1 MAISGSHT
9 LAGIQNKSF
18 PDLTKANIRGRAE
31 LLAPRNSLYKSA
43 YSNSSR
49 NGEMNI
55 KEKFVRACE
64 NGDYSTVH
72 QILRDDPKF
81 NIDVTNQLGRTA
93 MQLAIENEHLE
104 VVTHLLSQCDG
115 QKMREAILL
124 AIYLGHVQIA
134 EACLRHPKF
143 KILSERRAITADEES
158 FWHTPSSDDAQFS
171 PDITPLI
178 LAAQYNRT
186 EIVQLLLIGGDR
198 ITKPHDYH
206 CKCLQC
212 HHKFKF
218 DSLRHAQSR
227 LNAYRGLASESY
239 ISLVSVDPI
248 LTAFE
253 LGRELRDLSAKEKY
267 FKNEYM
273 NLADQ
278 LSAYAVKLLDKVR
291 GHRELDCVLGKTG
304 KESEEKYLLLARLYL
319 AIKYEEKPFVAHSN
333 CQQKLVEIWHSQ
345 IRNLFKLN
353 PLLIL
358 LLIILYIF
366 ILPFACVIYIL
377 TSWSNYTNKLQR
389 FLQQPCIKFIGH
401 IISYAIFIV
410 LIIVSSLLF
419 ASELKNQS
427 KRLSTLHPNISLAL
441 NQSITNANNS
451 SAIKDCDIYPDD
463 DLYFRANKPTW
474 IDITISVFVV
484 GFLWHEIKQAYNDGL
499 QDYFLSW
506 NNIVDSCMNI
516 LYLSSFALKYYV
528 IYQVIHATKKLSDNA
543 FESKIENI
551 CSLSKSDQL
560 DIYRTFYWL
569 NADRYYWVSLD
580 PINVAEGL
588 FAIANIFS
596 FSRICFL
603 LPAFQ
608 HLGPLQISLGRMMS
622 DIGKFIII
630 FLIIFCGFMFGLN
643 NLFWYYKKSV
653 RAKVELE
660 THPSDENLAA
670 EKSFGTMPTTFK
682 TVFWSLFGLAEKEA
696 VELGDYDKRF
706 TEIVGYLIY
715 GAFNIA
721 NVIVLLNMLIAMMSK
736 SYETIEEH
744 ADVEWKFARSGTLPV
759 PFNIIPTPKSVY
771 YLFRR
776 IFSCIKR
783 LKASNRE
790 SSHSNDTNNTLPP
803 TNQTGGA
810 ARRTPNLGRNG
821 IPTVTS
827 RQITNVNLSDANN
840 YRAREGSFDINQ
852 TLTYRKVVNRVIKR
866 FLLNKQ
872 REEQEEIREG
882 DFEEL
887 KQDIQMLR
895 IELLHRLDETRD
907 NLYKNSALLNEGVV
921 VVGELVSNF
930 MNDKNSLDK
939 NFDLFKKSF
948 YARTDSGVESTAS
961 TFNTTS
967 TTNINQS
974 IHTSKLNANSKAVS
988 NFSFNNQQESDIN
1001 PIDAVKH
1008 ICAAHI
1014 KLSNIAEGDENLNK
1028 TLKYI
1033 DDDAEEDVQT
1043 RHATVDVSKTNDEV
1057 VSSKY

>member
-1 MAISGSHT
+1 MKYTKKNKQILFGDLIIFSLIST
-9 LAGIQNKSF
+9 EPVREILELAEPVPMSLERSQLELERLQQREEATMTELRVFLRHIF
-18 PDLTKANIRGRAE
+18 PDLTKVNIRGRAE
-31 LLAPRNSLYKSA
+31 LLGPRNSLYKSA

-49 NGEMNI
+49 NGEINI
-55 KEKFVRACE
+55 NEKFVRACE

-72 QILRDDPKF
+72 QILRDNPKF

-143 KILSERRAITADEES
+143 KILSERRAITADEEA

-186 EIVQLLLIGGDR
+186 EIVQLLLLGGDR

-319 AIKYEEKPFVAHSN
+319 AIKYAEKPFVAHSN

-419 ASELKNQS
+419 ASELKKQS
-427 KRLSTLHPNISLAL
+427 THLSHYKNISFAL
-441 NQSITNANNS
+441 NQSLTNAKDL
-451 SAIKDCDIYPDD
+451 SATGGDCDIYPND
-463 DLYFRANKPTW
+463 DLVFRAHKPTW

-528 IYQVIHATKKLSDNA
+528 IYQV
-543 FESKIENI
+543 
-551 CSLSKSDQL
+551 
-560 DIYRTFYWL
+560 R
-569 NADRYYWVSLD
+569 
-580 PINVAEGL
+580 
-588 FAIANIFS
+588 
-596 FSRICFL
+596 
-603 LPAFQ
+603 
-608 HLGPLQISLGRMMS
+608 
-622 DIGKFIII
+622 
-630 FLIIFCGFMFGLN
+630 N
-643 NLFWYYKKSV
+643 NL
-653 RAKVELE
+653 R
-660 THPSDENLAA
+660 
-670 EKSFGTMPTTFK
+670 
-682 TVFWSLFGLAEKEA
+682 
-696 VELGDYDKRF
+696 
-706 TEIVGYLIY
+706 
-715 GAFNIA
+715 
-721 NVIVLLNMLIAMMSK
+721 
-736 SYETIEEH
+736 
-744 ADVEWKFARSGTLPV
+744 
-759 PFNIIPTPKSVY
+759 
-771 YLFRR
+771 
-776 IFSCIKR
+776 
-783 LKASNRE
+783 
-790 SSHSNDTNNTLPP
+790 
-803 TNQTGGA
+803 
-810 ARRTPNLGRNG
+810 
-821 IPTVTS
+821 
-827 RQITNVNLSDANN
+827 
-840 YRAREGSFDINQ
+840 
-852 TLTYRKVVNRVIKR
+852 
-866 FLLNKQ
+866 
-872 REEQEEIREG
+872 
-882 DFEEL
+882 
-887 KQDIQMLR
+887 
-895 IELLHRLDETRD
+895 
-907 NLYKNSALLNEGVV
+907 
-921 VVGELVSNF
+921 
-930 MNDKNSLDK
+930 
-939 NFDLFKKSF
+939 
-948 YARTDSGVESTAS
+948 
-961 TFNTTS
+961 
-967 TTNINQS
+967 
-974 IHTSKLNANSKAVS
+974 
-988 NFSFNNQQESDIN
+988 
-1001 PIDAVKH
+1001 
-1008 ICAAHI
+1008 
-1014 KLSNIAEGDENLNK
+1014 
-1028 TLKYI
+1028 
-1033 DDDAEEDVQT
+1033 
-1043 RHATVDVSKTNDEV
+1043 
-1057 VSSKY
+1057 

>member
-1 MAISGSHT
+1 MATNGSNT
-9 LAGIQNKSF
+9 PTGIQNRSF
-18 PDLTKANIRGRAE
+18 PDLTKVNIRGRAE
-31 LLAPRNSLYKSA
+31 LLGPRNSLYKSA

-49 NGEMNI
+49 NGEINI
-55 KEKFVRACE
+55 NEKFVRACE

-72 QILRDDPKF
+72 QILRDNPKF

-143 KILSERRAITADEES
+143 KILSERRAITADEEA

-186 EIVQLLLIGGDR
+186 EIVQLLLLGGDR

-319 AIKYEEKPFVAHSN
+319 AIKYAEKPFVAHSN

-419 ASELKNQS
+419 ASELKKQS
-427 KRLSTLHPNISLAL
+427 THLSHYKNISFAL
-441 NQSITNANNS
+441 NQSLTNAKDL
-451 SAIKDCDIYPDD
+451 SATGGDCDIYPND
-463 DLYFRANKPTW
+463 DLVFRAHKPTW

-528 IYQVIHATKKLSDNA
+528 IYQV
-543 FESKIENI
+543 
-551 CSLSKSDQL
+551 
-560 DIYRTFYWL
+560 R
-569 NADRYYWVSLD
+569 
-580 PINVAEGL
+580 
-588 FAIANIFS
+588 
-596 FSRICFL
+596 
-603 LPAFQ
+603 
-608 HLGPLQISLGRMMS
+608 
-622 DIGKFIII
+622 
-630 FLIIFCGFMFGLN
+630 N
-643 NLFWYYKKSV
+643 NL
-653 RAKVELE
+653 R
-660 THPSDENLAA
+660 
-670 EKSFGTMPTTFK
+670 
-682 TVFWSLFGLAEKEA
+682 
-696 VELGDYDKRF
+696 
-706 TEIVGYLIY
+706 
-715 GAFNIA
+715 
-721 NVIVLLNMLIAMMSK
+721 
-736 SYETIEEH
+736 
-744 ADVEWKFARSGTLPV
+744 
-759 PFNIIPTPKSVY
+759 
-771 YLFRR
+771 
-776 IFSCIKR
+776 
-783 LKASNRE
+783 
-790 SSHSNDTNNTLPP
+790 
-803 TNQTGGA
+803 
-810 ARRTPNLGRNG
+810 
-821 IPTVTS
+821 
-827 RQITNVNLSDANN
+827 
-840 YRAREGSFDINQ
+840 
-852 TLTYRKVVNRVIKR
+852 
-866 FLLNKQ
+866 
-872 REEQEEIREG
+872 
-882 DFEEL
+882 
-887 KQDIQMLR
+887 
-895 IELLHRLDETRD
+895 
-907 NLYKNSALLNEGVV
+907 
-921 VVGELVSNF
+921 
-930 MNDKNSLDK
+930 
-939 NFDLFKKSF
+939 
-948 YARTDSGVESTAS
+948 
-961 TFNTTS
+961 
-967 TTNINQS
+967 
-974 IHTSKLNANSKAVS
+974 
-988 NFSFNNQQESDIN
+988 
-1001 PIDAVKH
+1001 
-1008 ICAAHI
+1008 
-1014 KLSNIAEGDENLNK
+1014 
-1028 TLKYI
+1028 
-1033 DDDAEEDVQT
+1033 
-1043 RHATVDVSKTNDEV
+1043 
-1057 VSSKY
+1057 